1 MRAVVLTEFGE
12 PDVLRITEVPVPTPA
27 ADEILVRVHATSLN
41 RADLLQRRGFYPNPF
56 PGDYD
61 IPGME
66 FAGEVVAAPS
76 GAASP
81 SGATTSSG
89 AATSHARATRWKP
102 GDHVMGI
109 VSGGA
114 YAEYLTIPADQAMRT
129 PRGMAL
135 HDAAAIPEVF
145 ITAWD
150 ALVLQGG
157 LTPGGRA
164 LVHAGASGVGTA
176 AIQICRA
183 MGAWIAVTCSGSRS
197 NGDKVQACRDLGAN
211 LVIDYTK
218 DDFATAIAHATDG
231 KGVDVVLDVIGGD
244 YTVRNVACLALKGRI
259 IQVGT
264 MAGPSTN
271 FNVAS
276 LMPKRASITGT
287 VLRPRPKEEKIAV
300 SRAFADAL
308 LPDFDAGV
316 LKPIIDT
323 RFALDQI
330 VDAHR
335 HMEANANIGKIV
347 VTVAQ

>member
-12 PDVLRITEVPVPTPA
+12 PDVLRIAEVPVPTPA
-27 ADEILVRVHATSLN
+27 ADEILVRVHATALN

-56 PGDYD
+56 PGAFD

-66 FAGEVVAAPS
+66 FAGEVVATPS
-76 GAASP
+76 GP
-81 SGATTSSG
+81 GTSHTDTSHAG
-89 AATSHARATRWKP
+89 TSHARATRWKP

-135 HDAAAIPEVF
+135 QDAAAIPEVF

-157 LTPGGRA
+157 LQPGGRA

-183 MGAWIAVTCSGSRS
+183 MGAWIAVTCST
-197 NGDKVQACRDLGAN
+197 NKVQACRDLGAN
-211 LVIDYTK
+211 VVIDYSK
-218 DDFATAIAHATDG
+218 DDFATAIASATDG

-244 YTVRNVACLALKGRI
+244 YTVRNVSCLALKGRI

-287 VLRPRPKEEKIAV
+287 VLRPRPKDEKIAV

-308 LPDFDAGV
+308 LSDFDAGV

>member
-12 PDVLRITEVPVPTPA
+12 PDVLRIADIGVPTPA
-27 ADEILVRVHATSLN
+27 DDEVLVKVVATALN
-41 RADLLQRRGFYPNPF
+41 RADLLQRRGLYPNPF
-56 PGDYD
+56 AAEHNV
-61 IPGME
+61 PGME
-66 FAGEVVAAPS
+66 FAGTVVAA
-76 GAASP
+76 GR
-81 SGATTSSG
+81 
-89 AATSHARATRWKP
+89 HATRWKA
-102 GDHVMGI
+102 GDQLMGI

-135 HDAAAIPEVF
+135 VDAAAIPEVF

-183 MGAWIAVTCSGSRS
+183 MGAWIAVTCST
-197 NGDKVQACRDLGAN
+197 NKVQACRDLGAN
-211 LVIDYTK
+211 LVIDYSK
-218 DDFATAIAHATDG
+218 DDFAAAIAQATAG

-287 VLRPRPKEEKIAV
+287 VLRPRPPAEKIAV

-316 LKPIIDT
+316 LRPIIDT
-323 RFALDQI
+323 RFTLEQI
-330 VDAHR
+330 VEAHR

-347 VTVAQ
+347 VTVAP

>member
-1 MRAVVLTEFGE
+1 MSVGAAMPGGTPATMRAVVLTQFGE
-12 PDVLRITEVPVPTPA
+12 PDVLRIAEVPVPTPA
-27 ADEILVRVHATSLN
+27 SDEILVRVHATALN

-56 PGDYD
+56 PGEHD

-76 GAASP
+76 GARAS
-81 SGATTSSG
+81 
-89 AATSHARATRWKP
+89 RWKP

-114 YAEYLTIPADQAMRT
+114 YAEYVTIPADQAMRT

-183 MGAWIAVTCSGSRS
+183 MGAWIAVTTSTS
-197 NGDKVQACRDLGAN
+197 KVQACRDLGAN
-211 LVIDYTK
+211 LVIDYTT
-218 DDFATAIAHATDG
+218 DDFAAAIAAATEG
-231 KGVDVVLDVIGGD
+231 KGVNVVLDVIGGD

-287 VLRPRPKEEKIAV
+287 VLRARPKEEKIAV
-300 SRAFADAL
+300 SRAVADAL

-323 RFALDQI
+323 RYSLDHI
-330 VDAHR
+330 VEAHR
-335 HMEANANIGKIV
+335 HMESNANIGKIV
-347 VTVAQ
+347 VTVAS

>member
-12 PDVLRITEVPVPTPA
+12 PEVLRVTDVPVPTPA
-27 ADEILVRVHATSLN
+27 ADEVLVRVHATALN

-56 PGDYD
+56 PTAHD

-66 FAGEVVAAPS
+66 FAGEVVAPQ
-76 GAASP
+76 
-81 SGATTSSG
+81 
-89 AATSHARATRWKP
+89 AATQAATPAAAARASRFKP
-102 GDHVMGI
+102 GDTVMGI

-114 YAEYLTIPADQAMRT
+114 YAEYVTIPAAQAMRT
-129 PRGMAL
+129 PRGMSLA
-135 HDAAAIPEVF
+135 DAAAIPEVF

-157 LTPGGRA
+157 LKPGGTA

-183 MGAWIAVTCSGSRS
+183 MGARIIVTCSGAR
-197 NGDKVQACRDLGAN
+197 GGVDKVQACRDLGAS
-211 LVIDYTK
+211 LVVDYTTQ
-218 DDFATAIAHATDG
+218 DFVKEVADFTQG
-231 KGVDVVLDVIGGD
+231 RGVDVVLDVIGGD

-264 MAGPSTN
+264 MAGPSKD

-276 LMPKRASITGT
+276 LMGKRASIIGT

-300 SRAFADAL
+300 SQAFAEAL

-316 LKPIIDT
+316 MKPIVDK
-323 RFALDQI
+323 RFTLDQI
-330 VDAHR
+330 VEAHQ

-347 VTVAQ
+347 VTIAA

>member
-1 MRAVVLTEFGE
+1 HT
-12 PDVLRITEVPVPTPA
+12 D
-27 ADEILVRVHATSLN
+27 
-41 RADLLQRRGFYPNPF
+41 
-56 PGDYD
+56 
-61 IPGME
+61 
-66 FAGEVVAAPS
+66 
-76 GAASP
+76 
-81 SGATTSSG
+81 
-89 AATSHARATRWKP
+89 TSHARATRWKP

-157 LTPGGRA
+157 LQPGGRA

-183 MGAWIAVTCSGSRS
+183 MGAWIAVTCST
-197 NGDKVQACRDLGAN
+197 NKVQACRDLGAN
-211 LVIDYTK
+211 VVIDYSK

-244 YTVRNVACLALKGRI
+244 YTVRNVSCLALKGRI

-287 VLRPRPKEEKIAV
+287 VLRPRPKDEKIAV

-308 LPDFDAGV
+308 LSDFDAGV

-323 RFALDQI
+323 QFALDQI

-347 VTVAQ
+347 ITVAQ

>member
-27 ADEILVRVHATSLN
+27 ADEILVRVHATALN

-66 FAGEVVAAPS
+66 FAGEVVA
-76 GAASP
+76 SP
-81 SGATTSSG
+81 SGPANPNTPATSSSP
-89 AATSHARATRWKP
+89 ATSHARATRWKP

-218 DDFATAIAHATDG
+218 DEFATAIAHATDG

-264 MAGPSTN
+264 MSGPSTN

-316 LKPIIDT
+316 LRPIIDT
-323 RFALDQI
+323 RFSLDQI

>member
-1 MRAVVLTEFGE
+1 
-12 PDVLRITEVPVPTPA
+12 
-27 ADEILVRVHATSLN
+27 
-41 RADLLQRRGFYPNPF
+41 
-56 PGDYD
+56 
-61 IPGME
+61 
-66 FAGEVVAAPS
+66 
-76 GAASP
+76 
-81 SGATTSSG
+81 
-89 AATSHARATRWKP
+89 
-102 GDHVMGI
+102 MGI

-183 MGAWIAVTCSGSRS
+183 MGAWIAVTCSGSRA

-276 LMPKRASITGT
+276 LMPKRASIIGT

-316 LKPIIDT
+316 LRPIIDT

>member
-1 MRAVVLTEFGE
+1 MPGGTPATMRAVVLTQFGE
-12 PDVLRITEVPVPTPA
+12 PDVLRIAEVPVPTPA
-27 ADEILVRVHATSLN
+27 SDEILVRVHATALN

-56 PGDYD
+56 PGEHD

-76 GAASP
+76 GAGAS
-81 SGATTSSG
+81 
-89 AATSHARATRWKP
+89 RWKL

-114 YAEYLTIPADQAMRT
+114 YAEYVTIPADQAMRT

-183 MGAWIAVTCSGSRS
+183 MGAWIAVTTSTS
-197 NGDKVQACRDLGAN
+197 KVQACRDLGAN
-211 LVIDYTK
+211 LVIDYTT
-218 DDFATAIAHATDG
+218 DDFAAAIAAATEG
-231 KGVDVVLDVIGGD
+231 KGVNVVLDVIGGD

-287 VLRPRPKEEKIAV
+287 VLRARPKDEKIAV
-300 SRAFADAL
+300 SRAVADAL

-323 RFALDQI
+323 RYSLDHI
-330 VDAHR
+330 VEAHR
-335 HMEANANIGKIV
+335 HMESNANIGKIV
-347 VTVAQ
+347 VTVSS

>member
-12 PDVLRITEVPVPTPA
+12 PDVLRITDVPVPTPA
-27 ADEILVRVHATSLN
+27 ADEILVRVHATALN

-76 GAASP
+76 GATTASGP
-81 SGATTSSG
+81 ATSSG
-89 AATSHARATRWKP
+89 AATSHARASRWKP

-129 PRGMAL
+129 PRGMGL
-135 HDAAAIPEVF
+135 HEAAAIPEVF

-244 YTVRNVACLALKGRI
+244 YTARNVSCLALKGRI

-316 LKPIIDT
+316 LRPIIDT
-323 RFALDQI
+323 RFSLDQI

-335 HMEANANIGKIV
+335 HMEANANIGKIL
-347 VTVAQ
+347 VTVA